1 MGGDSQPEP
10 STSSTSTRAVLD
22 FLRVGVALDAA
33 QAPRLVKKVDPP
45 AVEALAA
52 QGVKVRDFA
61 YESKLPPIKPY
72 VRRPIQPSPRVF
84 ENAVAGPS
92 SAPYGSQSQSQ
103 PHNPR
108 ALKRTRRDGTEE
120 TDLGYGFVMGVA
132 RVAPEEGGGRPRKLQ
147 RTTTDLSLPESQSQ
161 SRSQPPPRRE
171 NAVLNID
178 EEAALRAAAY
188 DIFGGS
194 QPDSQSQ
201 GYWQQSQGYSEQ
213 ESQEYY
219 SQSQSNSQDT
229 EFVPTP
235 FVTPNGSLQWI
246 DGEGPPNL
254 RNKSPPLVP
263 TEPVS
268 LQCSTSTVRT
278 APPGSPTPAPLRRAS
293 PFPPQSAS
301 PTTAP
306 TATAAAPATAPLA
319 RPHHDLL
326 TRTLSSLSTLSSP
339 LSEAPPSS
347 APIPGPS
354 TSAVLPR
361 TPSPPPRYHL
371 RKRAAPASPVRSPKR
386 RGRPAPRRE
395 ESLAVVIQS

>member
-1 MGGDSQPEP
+1 MGGDS
-10 STSSTSTRAVLD
+10 TSLTSTRAVLD
-22 FLRVGVALDAA
+22 FLRVGAALEAA
-33 QAPRLVKKVDPP
+33 QAPRLAKKLDPLS
-45 AVEALAA
+45 VEELAA

-132 RVAPEEGGGRPRKLQ
+132 RVAPEDEGGGRPRKLQ
-147 RTTTDLSLPESQSQ
+147 RTTTELSLHEQGSQSQ
-161 SRSQPPPRRE
+161 SRSQRPRRE
-171 NAVLNID
+171 NAMLNIE
-178 EEAALRAAAY
+178 EEAALRAATY
-188 DIFGGS
+188 DVFGGP
-194 QPDSQSQ
+194 QPDSQWQ
-201 GYWQQSQGYSEQ
+201 GYSQQSQGFSEQ

-219 SQSQSNSQDT
+219 SQSQGTSQDT
-229 EFVPTP
+229 DFVPTP

-246 DGEGPPNL
+246 DGEGPPNF

-268 LQCSTSTVRT
+268 LQCSASNVRT
-278 APPGSPTPAPLRRAS
+278 PPGSPTPAPLRRAS
-293 PFPPQSAS
+293 PFPPQSES
-301 PTTAP
+301 PTTP
-306 TATAAAPATAPLA
+306 PATAAPAAAPLA
-319 RPHHDLL
+319 RPYNDLL

-354 TSAVLPR
+354 ASTVLPR
-361 TPSPPPRYHL
+361 TPTPAPAPSPPPRYQL
-371 RKRAAPASPVRSPKR
+371 RKRTAPTSPVRSPKR